1 MGKTST
7 PRAHMSK
14 QRAVVELLI
23 ADIFWGSAF
32 VAVPFAQKSWDSA
45 QISFIR
51 FFIPV
56 VLGLLLGLYSK
67 AWKLSREEIR
77 MGLIPGFF
85 FAATI
90 YSQTIGLEYTT
101 PSRSGFVTVLYIIFV
116 PLLET
121 YMHKKRLPVLFWLS
135 IVGALVGMGFLLN
148 LDWSEWNIGDTIT
161 FSCALFSTWHIYQV
175 GLLGKKFKHPILFNL
190 SQCLWAAI
198 FLFPFAIMSHQ
209 AFIPPNFNYEALIG
223 LGVVTFGAT
232 MIAFSIQA
240 RVQAFLSASMSSV
253 LFLLEAPIAMFF
265 SWWLLSEVITVNQLL
280 GALLILVSCVGAIF
294 AHR

>member
-1 MGKTST
+1 
-7 PRAHMSK
+7 MSK
-14 QRAVVELLI
+14 NSSLQPCMSKKQAVVELLI

-45 QISFIR
+45 QISFLR
-51 FFIPV
+51 FLIPV
-56 VLGLLLGLYSK
+56 ILGLLLGFFFKS
-67 AWKLSREEIR
+67 WKMSREEIR

-121 YMHKKRLPVLFWLS
+121 YMNKKRLHALFWFA

-148 LDWSEWNIGDTIT
+148 LDWSEWNRGDTIT
-161 FSCALFSTWHIYQV
+161 LFSALFSTWHIYQV
-175 GLLGKKFKHPILFNL
+175 GLLGRRFKHPILFNL

-198 FLFPFAIMSHQ
+198 FLFPFAMMSHQ
-209 AFIPPNFNYEALIG
+209 PFIPPNLNDEAL
-223 LGVVTFGAT
+223 LGMGVITFGAT

-240 RVQAFLSASMSSV
+240 RVQAFLSASMSSI

-265 SWWLLSEVITVNQLL
+265 SWWLLSEVIAVNQLL
-280 GALLILVSCVGAIF
+280 GALLILISCLGAIF
-294 AHR
+294 THR

>member
-1 MGKTST
+1 MNKKISDGNSMT
-7 PRAHMSK
+7 K

-23 ADIFWGSAF
+23 ADLFWGGAF
-32 VAVPFAQKSWDSA
+32 VAVPFAQKSWDSS

-51 FFIPV
+51 FLIPV
-56 VLGLLLGLYSK
+56 IMGLILGMFLKS
-67 AWKLSREEIR
+67 WKLSREEIR

-85 FAATI
+85 FAAVV

-121 YMHKKRLPVLFWLS
+121 YMNKKKLPPLFWFS
-135 IVGALVGMGFLLN
+135 ILGALVGMGFLLN
-148 LDWSEWNIGDTIT
+148 LNWSEWNIGDTIT
-161 FSCALFSTWHIYQV
+161 FSSSLFSTWHIYQV
-175 GLLGKKFKHPILFNL
+175 GLLGKRFKHPILFNL

-198 FLFPFAIMSHQ
+198 FLFPFALMSHKS
-209 AFIPPNFNYEALIG
+209 FIPSTINIDAIIAMSII
-223 LGVVTFGAT
+223 TFGAT

-240 RVQAFLSASMSSV
+240 RVQAFLSASISSI

-265 SWWLLSEVITVNQLL
+265 SWMLLSEPISPSQLF
-280 GALLILVSCVGAIF
+280 GAFLILVSCVGAIF